1 MLARGKE
8 IGQTWR
14 DRKTSQKRYS
24 ARSNAEALTPFDDD
38 FRRGARH
45 VHAIGRVGH
54 RNDGTNS
61 KTGLPNDTGGSLPL
75 AAPRYSERFSA
86 QVTRCRSGKSGQCI
100 DAAEVNST
108 FRRSSFR
115 SLDRP
120 RRVVT
125 VSCASLY
132 STVLCWSNFE
142 TRVDRLVRN
151 YQIPRSLFGG
161 VVVVIS
167 ACSSRLPW

>member
-1 MLARGKE
+1 VLARGKE

-24 ARSNAEALTPFDDD
+24 ARSNSEALTPFDDD

-54 RNDGTNS
+54 RNDGTYS
-61 KTGLPNDTGGSLPL
+61 KTGLPKVTGGSLPL
-75 AAPRYSERFSA
+75 KAPRYSERISA
-86 QVTRCRSGKSGQCI
+86 QVTRWCL
-100 DAAEVNST
+100 DAAEVDST

-125 VSCASLY
+125 ASCASMY

>member
-1 MLARGKE
+1 MASASPTGKE

-54 RNDGTNS
+54 RNDGTYS
-61 KTGLPNDTGGSLPL
+61 KTGLPNDTDGSLPL

-86 QVTRCRSGKSGQCI
+86 QVTRCRSGKSGQF
-100 DAAEVNST
+100 AEVNST

-167 ACSSRLPW
+167 ALPW